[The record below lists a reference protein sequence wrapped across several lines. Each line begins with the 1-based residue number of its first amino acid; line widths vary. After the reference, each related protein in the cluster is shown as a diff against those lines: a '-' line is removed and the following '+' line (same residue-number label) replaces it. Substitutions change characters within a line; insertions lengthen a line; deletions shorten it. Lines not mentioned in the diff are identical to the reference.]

1 MPTYDYFCPGNGKT
15 LEVFHGIFRKLETWG
30 ELCEM
35 AGEGLG
41 ETAAETPIER
51 LLGTGTLIDSSSSRK
66 PPDPGPPSGGGCARP
81 GGCGCH

>member
-51 LLGTGTLIDSSSSRK
+51 LLGTGTLIDSSRSRK
-66 PPDPGPPSGGGCARP
+66 PDPGPPSGGGCARP

>member
-15 LEVFHGIFRKLETWG
+15 LEVFHVISRKLETWG

-41 ETAAETPIER
+41 ETAAETPIKR

-66 PPDPGPPSGGGCARP
+66 PDPGPPSGGGCARP